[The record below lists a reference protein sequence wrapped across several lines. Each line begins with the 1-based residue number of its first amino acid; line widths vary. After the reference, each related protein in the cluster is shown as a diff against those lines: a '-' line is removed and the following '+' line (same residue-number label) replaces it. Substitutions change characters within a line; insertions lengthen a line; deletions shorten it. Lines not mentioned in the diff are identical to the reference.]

1 MAKSL
6 DVFELIGRLPTLLCM
21 DDRWRLSEMGL
32 LMDGIFD
39 RLSTRVWLADLF
51 DVAAVWLLLVCFA
64 L

>member
-6 DVFELIGRLPTLLCM
+6 DVFELIGCLPPLVCM

-32 LMDGIFD
+32 LMGGIFD
-39 RLSTRVWLADLF
+39 RLSMRVWLADLF
-51 DVAAVWLLLVCFA
+51 IVAAVWLLVCFA